1 MIRIFPTV
9 NALILKNQ
17 EPSNLL
23 AYSVACMLRFLT
35 PISISNNGLFT
46 GKLPYSTQTE
56 NKDTTFFYGSNLKV
70 NFELGEYQ
78 FRNDFDPSIPN
89 KLLSI
94 SNEFS
99 VDMDDKNEIF
109 NLLVNDVFK
118 FKDHTNI
125 HLTSWLKN
133 VNFWYFYILKE
144 ERKSSHLELLSKA
157 IHSAIG

>member
-1 MIRIFPTV
+1 M

-35 PISISNNGLFT
+35 PISISDNGLFT
-46 GKLPYSTQTE
+46 GKLPSSTQLE
-56 NKDTTFFYGSNLKV
+56 NKDKTFSYGSNLKV
-70 NFELGEYQ
+70 NFELGQYQ

-94 SNEFS
+94 SNEFFI
-99 VDMDDKNEIF
+99 DEKHEIF

-133 VNFWYFYILKE
+133 VSFWYFYILKE
-144 ERKSSHLELLSKA
+144 ERKSNRSSHLELLSKA
-157 IHSAIG
+157 IDMAIC